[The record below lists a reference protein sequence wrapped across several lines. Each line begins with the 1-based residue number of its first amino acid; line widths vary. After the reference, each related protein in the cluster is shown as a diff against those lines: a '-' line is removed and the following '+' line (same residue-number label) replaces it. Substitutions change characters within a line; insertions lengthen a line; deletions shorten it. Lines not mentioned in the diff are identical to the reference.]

1 MKIGNG
7 ALKRASLVNGGL
19 AQSPLKADSPRKL
32 RVQIA
37 DFGRESSNESPSKP
51 GSPSKRFNKK
61 TSFWTDEITPT
72 NSTKEINAW
81 KPPSKPLCAE

>member
-19 AQSPLKADSPRKL
+19 AQSPFKVDSPRKL

-37 DFGRESSNESPSKP
+37 DFGRESSNESPSKH
-51 GSPSKRFNKK
+51 
-61 TSFWTDEITPT
+61 
-72 NSTKEINAW
+72 
-81 KPPSKPLCAE
+81 